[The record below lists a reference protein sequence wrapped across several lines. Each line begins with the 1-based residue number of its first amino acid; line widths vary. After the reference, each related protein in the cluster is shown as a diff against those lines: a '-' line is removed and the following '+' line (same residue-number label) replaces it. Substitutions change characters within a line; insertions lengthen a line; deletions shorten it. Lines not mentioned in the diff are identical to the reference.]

1 MANIRLSKDVE
12 AIAQRVSD
20 QRGLGSTRV
29 AIEAIVRTCWQHYL
43 TGHGSMNPPS
53 LPVQPLR
60 VVPDQPFDAAAE
72 LDAVL

>member
-43 TGHGSMNPPS
+43 TP
-53 LPVQPLR
+53 
-60 VVPDQPFDAAAE
+60 
-72 LDAVL
+72 